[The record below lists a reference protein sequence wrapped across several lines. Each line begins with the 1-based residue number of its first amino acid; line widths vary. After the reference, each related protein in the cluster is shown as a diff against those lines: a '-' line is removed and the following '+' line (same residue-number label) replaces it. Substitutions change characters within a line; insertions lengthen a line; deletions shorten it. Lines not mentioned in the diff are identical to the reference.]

1 MSSDTFLNLVG
12 CSIFGALGVTCLVCA
27 IAFSA
32 SHQLLFTAMCFLMF
46 YVLYTDNQYNTE
58 SVQHYFR
65 KMLRLKDYGKGN
77 VDNGYCTGAIRA

>member
-1 MSSDTFLNLVG
+1 MSLDTFSNLVG
-12 CSIFGALGVTCLVCA
+12 CSIFGALGVTFLVCA

-65 KMLRLKDYGKGN
+65 KMLRANKR
-77 VDNGYCTGAIRA
+77 IRKRKCR

>member
-58 SVQHYFR
+58 SVQQYFR
-65 KMLRLKDYGKGN
+65 KMLRAKRLRKRK
-77 VDNGYCTGAIRA
+77 CR